1 MDLLEGRGHDR
12 MSIGSAKRPGR
23 GNHEDFP
30 EYAVMGLL
38 QVDSVELS
46 HEASYT
52 EEVCGDISQE
62 EECFKN

>member
-1 MDLLEGRGHDR
+1 

-23 GNHEDFP
+23 RNHKDFP

-38 QVDSVELS
+38 QVHPVELS

-52 EEVCGDISQE
+52 EEVCGEISWE